1 MYLST
6 GSEERSK
13 SDSHRPH
20 FRLLCCLQF
29 DWFVDYGKICKCTA
43 LILNLK
49 WHLQADVGSVCYCHQ
64 IVQIG
69 AKFMLVM
76 GLFVSSVCTILFGW
90 AKTNCLDCLISFSS
104 NVNFFFFFL
113 IGCRLLNRVPAGAA
127 FITLCFIVRSIDAV
141 GFAAA
146 MTSSFAMT
154 AKIFPNNVATVLVS
168 PDELCTGNVAGH
180 REKNCIIVILSVPL
194 LEPN

>member
-104 NVNFFFFFL
+104 NVNFFFFFDRL
-113 IGCRLLNRVPAGAA
+113 QITEPSSRWGCFHHP
-127 FITLCFIVRSIDAV
+127 
-141 GFAAA
+141 
-146 MTSSFAMT
+146 
-154 AKIFPNNVATVLVS
+154 VLHSEVHRRCGLRRCHDLVFRHDGKNI
-168 PDELCTGNVAGH
+168 PKQCGH
-180 REKNCIIVILSVPL
+180 CLGESRWVVHWECCWSRGKKLHYCYFVCPIIRT
-194 LEPN
+194 